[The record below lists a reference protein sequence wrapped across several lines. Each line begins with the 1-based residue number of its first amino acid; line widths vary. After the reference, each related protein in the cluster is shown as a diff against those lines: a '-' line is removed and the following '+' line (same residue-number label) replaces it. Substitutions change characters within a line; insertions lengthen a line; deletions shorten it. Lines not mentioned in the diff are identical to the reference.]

1 VSELK
6 RGLCFLMVILLI
18 LSIVGCEGGGL
29 SNKKAATILKVL
41 YYDEAT
47 FYSQYGSLFMGQY
60 PKMDVEVIS
69 TAGIRPQDMD
79 KFIEEQAP
87 DVLMLNS
94 NQYEKY
100 ADDGMLY
107 DLNSLIRKD
116 KFNLEGIAPTVIDTI
131 KAMSGG
137 RLYGLSPFFS
147 SQAIYYNINLFDRI
161 GVTYPKDQM
170 SWEEVLQLAQRFPTT
185 DGDSKLYGLML
196 NRYDVN
202 PYNAALQIGYA
213 KGLSY
218 YDAEKMEMTIH
229 TSAWSKVFQLT
240 IDALKTGTIFQNS
253 GENGFTPGM
262 SNEEVIKQDPFF
274 SGKTAMIISTNDFM
288 SELKRAGT
296 YLGEQMPE
304 WDVVT
309 VPIDLSNPDTGNAI
323 SIEDI
328 STIRAQSPN
337 VQAAWAFVSYINGDE
352 FARVASKASNNG
364 SMPTRT
370 AYLKDDKDHHLE
382 AFYALKPYPN
392 TMQGSDKVPQG
403 FYQSFETIAR
413 QEIAAVYEGRKTID
427 EALVILQQKGQALL
441 Q

>member
-1 VSELK
+1 MK
-6 RGLCFLMVILLI
+6 RGLCFLMVTLLV
-18 LSIVGCEGGGL
+18 LSTVGCKGDGF
-29 SNKKAATILKVL
+29 SKNKAATTLKVL

-47 FYSQYGSLFMGQY
+47 FYSKYGSLFMAQN
-60 PKMDVEVIS
+60 PEINVEVVS
-69 TAGIRPQDMD
+69 TAAIRPLEMD

-107 DLNSLIRKD
+107 DLESLIRKD

-147 SQAIYYNINLFDRI
+147 SQAIYYNIDLFDRI

-170 SWEEVLQLAQRFPTT
+170 NWEEVLQLAQRFPTT
-185 DGDSKLYGLML
+185 DGDSKIYGLML

-213 KGLSY
+213 QGLSY
-218 YDAEKMEMTIH
+218 YDAENMKMTIH
-229 TSAWSKVFQLT
+229 TNAWSKVFQLT
-240 IDALKTGTIFQNS
+240 IDALKTGAIFQNV
-253 GENGFTPGM
+253 GGNGFTPGL

-274 SGKTAMIISTNDFM
+274 SGKIAMIISTNDYR
-288 SELKRAGT
+288 SELKRAET
-296 YLGEQMPE
+296 NLGEQMPE
-304 WDVVT
+304 WDLVT

-323 SIEDI
+323 WIEDI
-328 STIRAQSPN
+328 ATIRAQSSN
-337 VQAAWAFVSYINGDE
+337 LQAAWSFVSYINSDE
-352 FARVASKASNNG
+352 FARVASKASING

-370 AYLKDDKDHHLE
+370 AYIKDEKGHHLE

-392 TMQGSDKVPQG
+392 TIQGSDKIPQN
-403 FYQSFETIAR
+403 FYQTFETIAR
-413 QEIAAVYEGRKTID
+413 QEITAVYEGRKTID
-427 EALVILQQKGQALL
+427 EALFILQQRGQALF
-441 Q
+441 